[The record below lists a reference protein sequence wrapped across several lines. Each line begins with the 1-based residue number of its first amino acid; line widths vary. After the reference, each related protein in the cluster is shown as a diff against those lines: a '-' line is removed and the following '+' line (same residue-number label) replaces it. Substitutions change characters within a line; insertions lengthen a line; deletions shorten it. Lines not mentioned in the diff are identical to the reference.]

1 MLGKGGS
8 SSSKTTFQKLL
19 ESIGLT
25 TDAMTGSDTGAAS
38 QISLLKR
45 INDYLSQLILR
56 QPLPTSNT
64 FNLTTTG
71 QDVQLAVS
79 TGHKTVSVSIAAGSI
94 NGTLNLQYS
103 NDDGTSW
110 FNLINQLLN
119 TSATPTQNITAT
131 GSSWDAPIPA
141 DATHV
146 RLYANT
152 ISSGSATGK
161 IIVSA
166 RPFPAPQSVWAGLM
180 AGSSRFGSVYAAE
193 VHYQDTTTAL
203 TTGTPTFSATIR
215 DCKNAGSGAVAGSAS
230 YAKTYSV
237 IACGDKTFDLFVYI
251 SENGSTLYK
260 AYKVS
265 ATQVDSG
272 LYVAEITI
280 TPKMRWAQAQA
291 ALTGGVSMTQF
302 TMATS
307 MLAN

>member
-110 FNLINQLLN
+110 FNLNN
-119 TSATPTQNITAT
+119 
-131 GSSWDAPIPA
+131 
-141 DATHV
+141 H
-146 RLYANT
+146 
-152 ISSGSATGK
+152 
-161 IIVSA
+161 
-166 RPFPAPQSVWAGLM
+166 
-180 AGSSRFGSVYAAE
+180 
-193 VHYQDTTTAL
+193 H
-203 TTGTPTFSATIR
+203 
-215 DCKNAGSGAVAGSAS
+215 
-230 YAKTYSV
+230 
-237 IACGDKTFDLFVYI
+237 
-251 SENGSTLYK
+251 
-260 AYKVS
+260 
-265 ATQVDSG
+265 
-272 LYVAEITI
+272 
-280 TPKMRWAQAQA
+280 
-291 ALTGGVSMTQF
+291 
-302 TMATS
+302 
-307 MLAN
+307 